1 MTEILCTMELITNTR
16 YHQMYMLESKQY
28 FKKMLMTIQD
38 QKASYIPFQPGTPS
52 NPAIDYTNNYE

>member
-1 MTEILCTMELITNTR
+1 
-16 YHQMYMLESKQY
+16 MYMLESKQY

-52 NPAIDYTNNYE
+52 NPAIDDTNNNE